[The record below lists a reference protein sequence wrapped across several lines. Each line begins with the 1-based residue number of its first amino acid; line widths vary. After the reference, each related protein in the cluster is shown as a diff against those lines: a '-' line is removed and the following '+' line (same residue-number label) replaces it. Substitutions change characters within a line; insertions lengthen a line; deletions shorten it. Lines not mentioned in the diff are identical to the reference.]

1 MGWITQKEEENE
13 EFQVQRNRK
22 HLGRGRIQVWNPK
35 TTQPEKGVKEMMTT
49 GNQFEALHDPD
60 LRDAEETGTKEK
72 TPTNKWVGKPKGD
85 EEQRNTIEHEKE
97 VSKEKNQDQNER
109 TSSYMEEDITTADKH
124 NSAHKIRIL
133 QTYMSSLQ
141 NKIEVVREK
150 KNMRTW
156 S

>member
-97 VSKEKNQDQNER
+97 I
-109 TSSYMEEDITTADKH
+109 MPP
-124 NSAHKIRIL
+124 RIAVRGCPARRNVEP
-133 QTYMSSLQ
+133 QEQ
-141 NKIEVVREK
+141 GVPNAPEVQPQ
-150 KNMRTW
+150 
-156 S
+156 